1 MLVALPSFVPLA
13 LHVLA
18 RVGRARPC
26 LLLLGALA
34 QGCRRTGKPIVV
46 ARRIGILG
54 AVVPR
59 PLPRWRPAD
68 GQARRGGCR
77 CHGPFRTGP
86 GGGLGAGVPCGAVSG
101 AACAACSVVSIA
113 PMLRVFDR
121 SRRRCSARAA
131 CSWRGGAAVSIAPS
145 ASAWQRACRRY
156 ALEGGWHGLKPG
168 SISGRLAGD
177 GFPSARESQSL
188 FSDPDSGR
196 EKRRHEAAKFSEA
209 KCA

>member
-1 MLVALPSFVPLA
+1 MPRHKRVHARLVTHRGHAPRVLRTHPNVSRRSASFFSKPLKGLANFRGPQAYPGFFPS
-13 LHVLA
+13 
-18 RVGRARPC
+18 R
-26 LLLLGALA
+26 
-34 QGCRRTGKPIVV
+34 QG
-46 ARRIGILG
+46 
-54 AVVPR
+54 
-59 PLPRWRPAD
+59 
-68 GQARRGGCR
+68 R